1 MSEGLNRV
9 LLMGNLCADPE
20 LKVFNGSSVLK
31 LRIACSESYY
41 DKSSS
46 SRKEKT
52 EFVNVSIWN
61 KRGEALA
68 KFLQKG
74 DRIFVEGGLRTSSWE
89 KDGQKHWRTEV
100 VASNIILS
108 GRSSGRPSVD
118 EPAAGGLPPP
128 AEDFGDFDG
137 GDDDVPF

>member
-20 LKVFNGSSVLK
+20 LKVFNNSSVLK
-31 LRIACSESYY
+31 LRVACSESYY
-41 DKSSS
+41 DQKSS

-74 DRIFVEGGLRTSSWE
+74 DRIFVEGSLRTSSWE

-100 VASNIILS
+100 VASNIILDGGKRQGSADS
-108 GRSSGRPSVD
+108 GGDP
-118 EPAAGGLPPP
+118 PPP
-128 AEDFGDFDG
+128 AEDFGDFE
-137 GDDDVPF
+137 GDDSDVPF